1 MLRHT
6 SIFKYLKLPDSQR
19 NHCFPVAG
27 QLCFSPCKHH
37 CQGSA
42 GRARLVALQCCK
54 RYPSIY
60 ASRGEWQLK
69 FKATYLN
76 DSCSRMRW
84 KTMGGNSTTSGSTV
98 FTPSSYVV
106 QTRRDNVYKHILSTC
121 ALQLQIQRGWRRV
134 SLWLSHL
141 DNSFCTRRS
150 YTEFCKNKEKCYDF
164 SPFLQEFHLNLV
176 HCLQT
181 RHPCSCG

>member
-42 GRARLVALQCCK
+42 GRASLVALQCCK

-121 ALQLQIQRGWRRV
+121 ALQLQIQRGWRT
-134 SLWLSHL
+134 SHFGFHIL
-141 DNSFCTRRS
+141 TIHFVRDDLTQNSVKIRRS
-150 YTEFCKNKEKCYDF
+150 VMISLLSFKN
-164 SPFLQEFHLNLV
+164 S
-176 HCLQT
+176 T
-181 RHPCSCG
+181 